1 MTTVS
6 TGTPRRSTGSAL
18 FAAMPVLLGVF
29 LLLAGVGLF
38 AAIQMGF
45 TATGARVRYQWRSA
59 CDAAAK
65 PVLFA
70 RLEELGLPA
79 TPFGAGLDVQ
89 VQLPGKFEDEKDHL
103 GQMLA
108 RRGKLEVYADGKLVT
123 DHFKDVAFQLSLTN
137 GVAVTLLN
145 LDVEPPVE
153 GTSVRID
160 GMEVLVNSITDGEVQ
175 LATTEEDPQR
185 AVREATDRVV
195 VLRHPLPCDLQLV
208 RAEVVELTD

>member
-1 MTTVS
+1 MSNRNDVRPT
-6 TGTPRRSTGSAL
+6 RSAGSAI
-18 FAAMPVLLGVF
+18 FAAMPIVLGVL

-59 CDAAAK
+59 CDAEAR

-79 TPFGAGLDVQ
+79 TPFGAGLDMQ
-89 VQLPGKFEDEKDHL
+89 VQLPGKFEDEKDHV
-103 GQMLA
+103 GQMLT
-108 RRGKLEVYADGKLVT
+108 RRGRLEVFADGKLVT
-123 DHFKDVAFQLSLTN
+123 DRFRDVAFQLSLTN
-137 GVAVTLLN
+137 GVAITLLN
-145 LDVEPPVE
+145 LEVEPPVE
-153 GTSVRID
+153 GTTVRID
-160 GMEVLVNSITDGEVQ
+160 GVEMLVNSITGGELQ

-195 VLRHPLPCDLQLV
+195 VLRHPLPCDIQLV

>member
-1 MTTVS
+1 MSSQNTLRA
-6 TGTPRRSTGSAL
+6 PRSTGSAL
-18 FAAMPVLLGVF
+18 FTAMPIVLGVF

-38 AAIQMGF
+38 VAIQMGF

-59 CDAAAK
+59 CDAEAR
-65 PVLFA
+65 PVIFA

-89 VQLPGKFEDEKDHL
+89 VQLPGKFEDEKDHV

-108 RRGKLEVYADGKLVT
+108 RRGRLEVYADGKLVT
-123 DHFKDVAFQLSLTN
+123 DRFKEAAFQLSLTN

-160 GMEVLVNSITDGEVQ
+160 GQDILVNSITDGEVQ

-195 VLRHPLPCDLQLV
+195 VLRHPLPCDIQLV

>member
-1 MTTVS
+1 MPDRHTV
-6 TGTPRRSTGSAL
+6 TPRRSTGSAL
-18 FAAMPVLLGVF
+18 FAAMPVVLGVF

-38 AAIQMGF
+38 VAIQMGF

-59 CDAAAK
+59 CDAEAR

-108 RRGKLEVYADGKLVT
+108 RRGKLEVYADGQLVA

-145 LDVEPPVE
+145 LDVEPPADR
-153 GTSVRID
+153 TSVRVD
-160 GMEVLVNSITDGEVQ
+160 GIEVLVNSITDGEVQ

-208 RAEVVELTD
+208 RAEVVETKD